1 MKKIVR
7 AIIKIPATP
16 FIVVFLAGALVMCF
30 MIRFYE
36 WAYEADDFSKRVTSE
51 MISDTKKYFVKWFT
65 TI

>member
-7 AIIKIPATP
+7 AIVKIPATP
-16 FIVVFLAGALVMCF
+16 FVVVFLAGAWVMCY

-36 WAYEADDFSKRVTSE
+36 WAYEADDFCKQVTTD
-51 MISDTKKYFVKWFT
+51 MISDIKKTFVKWFT